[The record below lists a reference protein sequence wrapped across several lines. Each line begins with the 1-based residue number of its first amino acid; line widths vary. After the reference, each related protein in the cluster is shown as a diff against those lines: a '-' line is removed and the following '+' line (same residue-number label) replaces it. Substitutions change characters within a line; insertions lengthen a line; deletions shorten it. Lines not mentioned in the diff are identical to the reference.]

1 MYKHLTREQR
11 YAIYLGIQKKES
23 YKAIAQAIG
32 VSTSTISREV
42 KRNSTRNNKYV
53 WNKAQD
59 SADSRKHRSPGNRA
73 IRAEI
78 IWRVKQYI
86 KDEQWS
92 PKQISGYLATKDSI
106 QISHETIYKII
117 RNDVTGKLARNCRH
131 KMKYTRKNKGTHV
144 TKATNIKNRVSIHE
158 RPQEANGKRFGDWEM
173 DLIVDK
179 DGNAILTMIE
189 RSTNYLMMQ
198 KLKEGKKALPL
209 AKAVRRLLL
218 PYKAKL
224 LTITT
229 DNGSEFAAHE
239 WITAQL
245 GVQVYFTDSYSSW
258 QKGAVENANKLIRQY
273 IPKGTDLSSITDGFI
288 MKVQKKI
295 NTRPREKLKFST
307 PKEEFFKLCV

>member
-23 YKAIAQAIG
+23 YKVIAQTIG
-32 VSTSTISREV
+32 VSSSTISRGV

-59 SADSRKHRSPGNRA
+59 IAESRKHRSPGNRA
-73 IRAEI
+73 TSAEI

-92 PKQISGYLATKDSI
+92 PKQISGYLATKEDI
-106 QISHETIYKII
+106 YISHETIYKWI
-117 RNDVTGKLARNCRH
+117 RNNVIGELAKNCRH
-131 KMKYTRKNKGTHV
+131 KMKYTHKSKGYHV

-158 RPQEANGKRFGDWEM
+158 RSQEANGKRFGDWEM

-179 DGNAILTMIE
+179 DSNAILTMIE
-189 RSTNYLMMQ
+189 RSTNYLMMAR
-198 KLKEGKKALPL
+198 LKEGKKAFPL
-209 AKAVRRLLL
+209 TKVVRRLLL
-218 PYKAKL
+218 PFKAKA

-239 WITAQL
+239 
-245 GVQVYFTDSYSSW
+245 
-258 QKGAVENANKLIRQY
+258 
-273 IPKGTDLSSITDGFI
+273 
-288 MKVQKKI
+288 
-295 NTRPREKLKFST
+295 
-307 PKEEFFKLCV
+307 

>member
-23 YKAIAQAIG
+23 YKVIAQTIG
-32 VSTSTISREV
+32 VSSSTISRGV

-59 SADSRKHRSPGNRA
+59 IAENHKHRSPGNRA
-73 IRAEI
+73 TSAEI

-92 PKQISGYLATKDSI
+92 PKQISGYLATKEDI
-106 QISHETIYKII
+106 YISHETIYKWI
-117 RNDVTGKLARNCRH
+117 RNNVIGELAKNCRH
-131 KMKYTRKNKGTHV
+131 KMKYTHKSKGYHV

-158 RPQEANGKRFGDWEM
+158 RPQEANGKHFGDWEM

-179 DGNAILTMIE
+179 DSNAILTMIE
-189 RSTNYLMMQ
+189 RSTNYLMMAR
-198 KLKEGKKALPL
+198 LKEGKKAFPL
-209 AKAVRRLLL
+209 TKVVRRLLL
-218 PYKAKL
+218 PFKAKA

-239 WITAQL
+239 
-245 GVQVYFTDSYSSW
+245 
-258 QKGAVENANKLIRQY
+258 
-273 IPKGTDLSSITDGFI
+273 
-288 MKVQKKI
+288 
-295 NTRPREKLKFST
+295 
-307 PKEEFFKLCV
+307 

>member
-42 KRNSTRNNKYV
+42 KRKSTRNNKYV

-59 SADSRKHRSPGNRA
+59 SAESRKHRSPGNRA
-73 IRAEI
+73 ISAEI

-86 KDEQWS
+86 KEEQWS
-92 PKQISGYLATKDSI
+92 PKQISGYLTTKEDI
-106 QISHETIYKII
+106 FISHETIYKLI
-117 RNDVTGKLARNCRH
+117 RNDVTGELAKNCRH
-131 KMKYTRKNKGTHV
+131 KMKYTRKSKGYHV
-144 TKATNIKNRVSIHE
+144 TKAMNIKNRVSIHE

-179 DGNAILTMIE
+179 YSNAILTMIE
-189 RSTNYLMMQ
+189 RSNNYLMMAR
-198 KLKEGKKALPL
+198 LKEGKKAFPL
-209 AKAVRRLLL
+209 AKVVRRLLL
-218 PYKAKL
+218 PFKGKA

-229 DNGSEFAAHE
+229 ENGSEFAAHE

-245 GVQVYFTDSYSSW
+245 GVQVYFTDSFSSW
-258 QKGAVENANKLIRQY
+258 QKGAVENTNKLIRQY
-273 IPKGTDLSSITDGFI
+273 IPKGTDISSLTDGFI

-295 NTRPREKLKFST
+295 NTRPREKLNFST
-307 PKEEFFKLCV
+307 P

>member
-117 RNDVTGKLARNCRH
+117 RNDVTGELARNCRH